1 MKGVGL
7 RVDGGCSLTTAPH
20 RLPAVWGYRRG
31 GEMEKPSLC
40 RFEGHPRKTPFKGRR
55 KDQGSE
61 QR

>member
-7 RVDGGCSLTTAPH
+7 RVDGGCSLTTIPH

-31 GEMEKPSLC
+31 GEMEKQSLC
-40 RFEGHPRKTPFKGRR
+40 CFEGHPGRIPSKGRR
-55 KDQGSE
+55 KDHGSE